1 MGKLP
6 NVIPYYNTI
15 INDVLNLYATK
26 FAKRDLIHAPNFS
39 TLRMYNSGTYNF
51 EIWWQNFPINV
62 LMGLKISA

>member
-26 FAKRDLIHAPNFS
+26 FAKKGSYARTQFFNFKD
-39 TLRMYNSGTYNF
+39 
-51 EIWWQNFPINV
+51 V
-62 LMGLKISA
+62 